1 VYRKLGCLGYN
12 LPVSAGYLEKRL
24 RWLRLRKIFMN
35 WKPVVFL
42 IIALGIVACGAEG
55 LPLLQDTYEEATL
68 TPPATDLPR
77 PSAEPVLED
86 AGGIGR
92 AFYRAWEAG
101 DYLGMYSLLSP
112 QSQALVDSASFTQ
125 RYEETLQTAMV
136 NGLHAQ
142 PLSLLQEGT
151 QAEMGVRVTWD
162 TAVFGPIVRDFTLP
176 LVYAEERW
184 GVVWDEGLIL
194 PELAGGNR
202 LLMDYRVPARANI
215 YDFAGKALAY
225 QGTMLSLGVVPGQ
238 IADEAGLLN
247 ALSPVLGKTP
257 AEIKEIYAQA
267 LPDWYWPLGDIPE
280 SVMQE
285 YAATLQPYIGKGL
298 APPEQRLTR
307 LYAADGVAPHVVGYI
322 GPIPAETVDSYIA
335 EGYSGDEQVG
345 LAGLEAWGEEYLNG
359 DRGGTLTVVGPSGE
373 YVTTIAERAPQQA
386 RSIFTT
392 IDNDFQ
398 TAVQQ
403 ALAEAIQTYPA
414 ASAGSVV
421 VMDVNTGAIRAMASY
436 PTYNPAVF
444 DADRPEL
451 DEELNAVLND
461 PGRPLLNR
469 VAQGAYP
476 SGSLFKII
484 TLSAA
489 LKSGLYTADSRY
501 TSVGSWR
508 GLGDNFVKY
517 DWLEGGHGTISMR
530 QALVVSCNSCFY
542 DAGLNLD
549 QFDSNFLPD
558 VAKGFGLG
566 QETGIQISESAGLIP
581 SPEWKINNV
590 GEGWVPGDAVNM
602 AIGQGYVQVTPLQMV
617 DVVAAVANGG
627 TLYRPTVVDRIGAG
641 GGAPEEPWPAQAR
654 GELPI
659 TPDQIATLQGAM
671 YDVTNSPSG
680 TATFQFVDLPVPV
693 AGKTGTAEDP
703 PRTSHAWFAGYAPSA
718 PYTRADGTLIEQP
731 EIAIVVM
738 VENAG
743 EGSAVA
749 APIFRRIV
757 ELYYG
762 VEPQR
767 PYPWAN

>member
-1 VYRKLGCLGYN
+1 
-12 LPVSAGYLEKRL
+12 
-24 RWLRLRKIFMN
+24 MN
-35 WKPVVFL
+35 WKAIIMLTAVFWL
-42 IIALGIVACGAEG
+42 AACGAG
-55 LPLLQDTYEEATL
+55 GLQDTYVEATL
-68 TPPATDLPR
+68 TPQATETPK
-77 PSAEPVLED
+77 PTAVPILED

-92 AFYRAWEAG
+92 AFYRAWETG
-101 DYLGMYSLLSP
+101 DYLGMYSLLAP
-112 QSQALVDSASFTQ
+112 QSQALVDSAAFTQ
-125 RYEETLQTAMV
+125 RYEEALQTAMV
-136 NGLHAQ
+136 TAVHSQ
-142 PLSLLQEGT
+142 PLSLLQDGET
-151 QAEMGVRVTWD
+151 AEMGVRVTWD
-162 TAVFGPIVRDFTLP
+162 TAVLGPIIREYSLP
-176 LVYAEERW
+176 LAYTEGRW

-202 LLMDYRVPARANI
+202 LLMDYRTPARANI

-225 QGTMLSLGVVPGQ
+225 QGTILSLGVIPGQ
-238 IADEAGLLN
+238 IEDEEALLN

-280 SVMQE
+280 EVMQAH
-285 YAATLQPYIGKGL
+285 AAELRPFIGKGL

-307 LYAADGVAPHVVGYI
+307 IYAADGVAPHVVGYI
-322 GPIPAETVDSYIA
+322 GPIPAENLDDYLA
-335 EGYSGDEQVG
+335 QGYRGDEQVG

-359 DRGGTLTVVGPSGE
+359 ERGGTLTVVGPSGQ
-373 YVTTIAERAPQQA
+373 YVTTIAERAPQQS

-403 ALAEAIQTYPA
+403 ALAEAIESYPLA
-414 ASAGSVV
+414 NAGSVV
-421 VMDVNTGAIRAMASY
+421 VMDVKTGAIRAMASY
-436 PTYNPAVF
+436 PSYNPAVF
-444 DADRPEL
+444 DADRPDGDVEL
-451 DEELNAVLND
+451 SAVLTD

-469 VAQGAYP
+469 VTQGAYP

-501 TSVGSWR
+501 TSTGTWNR
-508 GLGDNFVKY
+508 MGDNFVKY
-517 DWLEGGHGTISMR
+517 DWLAGGHGTISMR

-542 DAGLNLD
+542 DAGFNLD
-549 QFDSNFLPD
+549 QFDNNFLPD
-558 VAKGFGLG
+558 VANGFGLG
-566 QETGIQISESAGLIP
+566 QETGIQIGESAGLIP

-617 DVVAAVANGG
+617 DLVAAVANGG

-641 GGAPEEPWPAQAR
+641 AGAPEEPWPVQAR

-659 TPDQIATLQGAM
+659 TPDQIATLQEAM
-671 YDVTNSPSG
+671 WGVANSPSG

-703 PRTSHAWFAGYAPSA
+703 PRTSHAWFAGYAPAA
-718 PYTRADGTLIEQP
+718 PFTRADGSTIEEP

-738 VENAG
+738 IENAG

-749 APIFRRIV
+749 APIFRRVV

-767 PYPWAN
+767 PYPWSGG

>member
-1 VYRKLGCLGYN
+1 
-12 LPVSAGYLEKRL
+12 
-24 RWLRLRKIFMN
+24 MN
-35 WKPVVFL
+35 WKAIL
-42 IIALGIVACGAEG
+42 IFALLFGLAACGSGG
-55 LPLLQDTYEEATL
+55 LPLLQDTYVEATL
-68 TPPATDLPR
+68 TPEATETPN
-77 PSAEPVLED
+77 PTVEPILED

-92 AFYRAWEAG
+92 AFYRALEAG

-112 QSQALVDSASFTQ
+112 QSQALVDGASFTQ
-125 RYEETLQTAMV
+125 RYQEALETSMAYAV
-136 NGLHAQ
+136 HAQ
-142 PLSLLQEGT
+142 PLSLLQDGA
-151 QAEMGVRVTWD
+151 QAEMGVRVTWE

-176 LVYAEERW
+176 LIYDEGRW

-215 YDFAGKALAY
+215 YDYDGKALAY

-238 IADEAGLLN
+238 IQDEAGLLN

-257 AEIKEIYAQA
+257 EEIKEIYAPAQ
-267 LPDWYWPLGDIPE
+267 PDWYWPLGDISE
-280 SVMQE
+280 TTMQE
-285 YAATLQPYIGKGL
+285 NAAALQPYIGKGL

-322 GPIPAETVDSYIA
+322 GPIPAESIDDYLA
-335 EGYSGDEQVG
+335 QGYQGDEQVG
-345 LAGLEAWGEEYLNG
+345 LAGLEAWGEDYLNG
-359 DRGGTLTVVGPSGE
+359 ERGGTLTVVGPSGE
-373 YVTTIAERAPQQA
+373 YVTTIAEQAPKQA
-386 RSIFTT
+386 RSIYTT

-398 TAVQQ
+398 AAVEH
-403 ALAEAIQTYPA
+403 ALAEAIETYPLA
-414 ASAGSVV
+414 TAGSVV

-436 PTYNPAVF
+436 PSYNPAVF
-444 DADRPEL
+444 DADRP
-451 DEELNAVLND
+451 DGDAELNAVLND

-469 VAQGAYP
+469 VTQGAYP

-489 LKSGLYTADSRY
+489 LKSGLYTADTRY
-501 TSVGSWR
+501 TSTGSWNR
-508 GLGDNFVKY
+508 LGDNFIKY
-517 DWLEGGHGTISMR
+517 DWLAGGHGTISMR

-542 DAGLNLD
+542 DAGYTLD
-549 QFDSNFLPD
+549 QFDSNFLPE
-558 VAKGFGLG
+558 VAKAFGLG
-566 QETGIQISESAGLIP
+566 QETGIQLSESAGLIP

-617 DVVAAVANGG
+617 DIVAAVANGG
-627 TLYRPTVVDRIGAG
+627 TLYRPTVVDRIGSG
-641 GGAPEEPWPAQAR
+641 GGAPEEAWPVQVR

-659 TPDQIATLQGAM
+659 TPDQLATLQSAM
-671 YDVTNSPSG
+671 YDVANSPSG
-680 TATFQFVDLPVPV
+680 TATFQFGELPVPV

-718 PYTRADGTLIEQP
+718 PYTRPDGVTLDKP

-738 VENAG
+738 MENAG

-767 PYPWAN
+767 PYPWAGG

>member
-1 VYRKLGCLGYN
+1 
-12 LPVSAGYLEKRL
+12 
-24 RWLRLRKIFMN
+24 MN
-35 WKPVVFL
+35 WKPLVFL
-42 IIALGIVACGAEG
+42 LIALGLVACGSG
-55 LPLLQDTYEEATL
+55 GVPFLQDTYEEATL

-77 PSAEPVLED
+77 PTAVPILED

-92 AFYRAWEAG
+92 AFYRAWESG
-101 DYLGMYSLLSP
+101 DYLGMYSLLTP
-112 QSQALVDSASFTQ
+112 QSQALVDSTAFAQ
-125 RYEETLQTAMV
+125 RYQEAQQTAMV
-136 NGLHAQ
+136 NTVLAQ
-142 PLSLLQEGT
+142 PLSLIQDGE

-162 TAVFGPIVRDFTLP
+162 TAVFGPIVREFTLP
-176 LVYAEERW
+176 LLYADGRW

-215 YDFAGKALAY
+215 YDYTGKALAY
-225 QGTMLSLGVVPGQ
+225 QGTILSLGVIPGQ
-238 IADEAGLLN
+238 IQDEEGLLN

-257 AEIKEIYAQA
+257 SEIKEIYAPA
-267 LPDWYWPLGDIPE
+267 LPNWYWPLGDIPE
-280 SVMQE
+280 AVMQQ
-285 YAATLQPYIGKGL
+285 YATTLQPFIGKGL

-307 LYAADGVAPHVVGYI
+307 IYAADGVAPHVVGYI
-322 GPIPAETVDSYIA
+322 GPIPAETVGSYLDQ
-335 EGYSGDEQVG
+335 GFRGDEQVG

-359 DRGGTLTVVGPSGE
+359 ERGGTLTVISPSGQ
-373 YVTTIAERAPQQA
+373 YLTTVAERAPQQA
-386 RSIFTT
+386 RSIYTT

-403 ALAEAIQTYPA
+403 ALAEAIESYPGA
-414 ASAGSVV
+414 NAGSVV
-421 VMDVNTGAIRAMASY
+421 VMDVNSGAIRAMASY
-436 PTYNPAVF
+436 PSYNPAVF
-444 DADRPEL
+444 DANRSQDDGAL
-451 DEELNAVLND
+451 TAVLTD

-469 VAQGAYP
+469 VTQGAYP

-501 TSVGSWR
+501 TSVGTWR

-517 DWLEGGHGTISMR
+517 DWLQGGHGTISMR

-542 DAGLNLD
+542 DAGLNMD
-549 QFDSNFLPD
+549 QFDNNFLPE
-558 VAKGFGLG
+558 VAKAFGLG
-566 QETGIQISESAGLIP
+566 QTTGIQIAESAGLIP

-602 AIGQGYVQVTPLQMV
+602 AIGQGFVQVTPLQMV

-641 GGAPEEPWPAQAR
+641 GGAPEEAWPAQIR
-654 GELPI
+654 GQAPI
-659 TPDQIATLQGAM
+659 TPEQIATLQEAM
-671 YDVTNSPSG
+671 WGVANSGSG
-680 TATFQFVDLPVPV
+680 TATHQFVGLPVTV

-703 PRTSHAWFAGYAPSA
+703 PRNSHAWFAGYASA
-718 PYTRADGTLIEQP
+718 APFTRADGMTIEQP

-738 VENAG
+738 IENAG

-762 VEPQR
+762 VEPQQ
-767 PYPWAN
+767 PYPWGN